1 MSDALRDALHRLLDG
16 KPGKWTA
23 EDDQRHAIYLDLLW
37 KLVRKD
43 YHGVAD
49 CAMDLRELRL

>member
-1 MSDALRDALHRLLDG
+1 MSQELIRALERLLAINSVIAPDS
-16 KPGKWTA
+16 
-23 EDDQRHAIYLDLLW
+23 EQRHAIVLDLLW
-37 KLVRKD
+37 KLSRRD